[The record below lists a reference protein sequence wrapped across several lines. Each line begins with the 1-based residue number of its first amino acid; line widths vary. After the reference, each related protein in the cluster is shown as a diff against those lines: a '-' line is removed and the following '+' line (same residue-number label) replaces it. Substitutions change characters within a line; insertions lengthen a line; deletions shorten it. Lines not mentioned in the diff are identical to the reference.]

1 MTLFTPIDYPEHLRR
16 KSNYYE
22 FYSIKNKRNI
32 QVYGTYAYYYSLIL
46 ELDHNIISYCEYPF
60 EVILEVSEN
69 KPYKSIFDFGVIDT
83 LNNKIIHN
91 FHSNSSNTKENSYH
105 EECWC
110 KQNDLLYKAIHKDE
124 VFTNSYYLYNL
135 KFLYG
140 MLKRAN
146 EPIYIKYLNKLLNAT
161 LNEGNTLQQLVL
173 LMDITMVD
181 LYKVVAL
188 GLTTGQLTLPLKDNL
203 INYNMEVRRI
213 IL

>member
-1 MTLFTPIDYPEHLRR
+1 
-16 KSNYYE
+16 
-22 FYSIKNKRNI
+22 
-32 QVYGTYAYYYSLIL
+32 
-46 ELDHNIISYCEYPF
+46 
-60 EVILEVSEN
+60 
-69 KPYKSIFDFGVIDT
+69 
-83 LNNKIIHN
+83 
-91 FHSNSSNTKENSYH
+91 
-105 EECWC
+105 
-110 KQNDLLYKAIHKDE
+110 
-124 VFTNSYYLYNL
+124 
-135 KFLYG
+135 